1 MAFEFCI
8 CEQSLLKQ
16 LLESLAS
23 LMGKCLP
30 IIYPEK
36 FNGND
41 NFKKACSIQYKSVS
55 SAILTSM
62 GNIVY
67 YCGGSAAMLFF
78 KSVFPRF
85 HHRVGS

>member
-23 LMGKCLP
+23 LMGKFLP
-30 IIYPEK
+30 ICYHDK

-55 SAILTSM
+55 KAILKSKA
-62 GNIVY
+62 NIVL
-67 YCGGSAAMLFF
+67 YCGEFAAALFF
-78 KSVFPRF
+78 
-85 HHRVGS
+85 